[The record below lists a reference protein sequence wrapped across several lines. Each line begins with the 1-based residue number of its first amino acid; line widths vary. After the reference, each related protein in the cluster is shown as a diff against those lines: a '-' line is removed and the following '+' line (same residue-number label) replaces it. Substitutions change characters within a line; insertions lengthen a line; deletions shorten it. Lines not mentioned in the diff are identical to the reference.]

1 MIDDGAAAGRSAEV
15 AESAKAT
22 LAGAISA
29 ARDLPDRAGAALTTT
44 AQAAFV
50 KGLRLCA
57 ALSAAASLALALFVS
72 MTLRRPRPASE
83 PAGPPPAI

>member
-1 MIDDGAAAGRSAEV
+1 M

-57 ALSAAASLALALFVS
+57 AISAAASLALAVFVVL
-72 MTLRRPRPASE
+72 TLRRSRGAPAPRIDRKRHTP
-83 PAGPPPAI
+83 